1 MKVSKERFST
11 AFVSKCF
18 CFYLFNFRVT
28 KQVDNKT
35 LEDLEKELSQEID
48 AFDKK
53 TKSALDIVESMEA
66 AEKDE
71 VVLEDLDGEE
81 VAVEKNEGG
90 STEIAPDIV
99 SDSVDNS
106 GVKAND
112 TVDSIEAESEENIVD
127 NLETVESNGVHSKLE
142 ETKDRK
148 PDGEVESVEEKME
161 TDIVAKE
168 SAELEREV
176 VEEELNGEKERVEK
190 DILELES
197 GKESDNADKMS
208 EEDKINEDD
217 LLKEDEEV
225 KENGD
230 VDRNKKLDEIE
241 KELDTMISEEK
252 STA

>member
-1 MKVSKERFST
+1 M
-11 AFVSKCF
+11 
-18 CFYLFNFRVT
+18 
-28 KQVDNKT
+28 DNKT

-81 VAVEKNEGG
+81 VEKNEGG

-112 TVDSIEAESEENIVD
+112 TVIEAESEENIVD

-142 ETKDRK
+142 ETEDRK

-230 VDRNKKLDEIE
+230 LDRNKKLDEIE